1 MDKARGGG
9 EDAAAAAA
17 GRCDGRRSRPAEE
30 AQMRRLREVAEKKA
44 EELAAKI
51 DEAADRAY
59 LDSPVGD
66 GGDRQLPFRRR

>member
-1 MDKARGGG
+1 
-9 EDAAAAAA
+9 
-17 GRCDGRRSRPAEE
+17 
-30 AQMRRLREVAEKKA
+30 MRRLREVAEKKA

>member
-1 MDKARGGG
+1 MKLCEESDLVEVNMPPDIAARIV
-9 EDAAAAAA
+9 
-17 GRCDGRRSRPAEE
+17 AE
-30 AQMRRLREVAEKKA
+30 MRRLREVAEKKA

>member
-1 MDKARGGG
+1 
-9 EDAAAAAA
+9 
-17 GRCDGRRSRPAEE
+17 
-30 AQMRRLREVAEKKA
+30 MRRLREVAEKKA

-66 GGDRQLPFRRR
+66 GGDASSRSDADDDAASSGGGDMSDGEREFRAERAK